1 MTASPL
7 QSPASQALREVDTI
21 AIAQVLLER
30 LALTDDQWHRY
41 KNNRP
46 VRAREQTAAAV
57 LALLQDRP
65 DDAQA
70 HLQQALGLLDRS
82 ITPPPCPTHR
92 R

>member
-1 MTASPL
+1 MTTSPL
-7 QSPASQALREVDTI
+7 QSPGSQALQAVETI
-21 AIAQVLLER
+21 AIAQALLER

-46 VRAREQTAAAV
+46 ARAREQTAAAL
-57 LALLQDRP
+57 LALLHDRP

-82 ITPPPCPTHR
+82 ITPPPCPTHQR
-92 R
+92 